1 VSDAPVRALVVDDDA
16 FNIKLLGEIAR
27 AAGWQT
33 DVAMDGVEALA
44 AVERARPDVVLLD
57 LMIPRLDGF
66 GVLEHLRADP
76 RTADVAV
83 VVISAI
89 QDPEARAR
97 AVELGADDFAA
108 KPFRML
114 DVQTRARAALEM
126 RAFRRRIEGRDN
138 PGVEVQPVG
147 RPQARPT
154 LEGGARVDAAVTE
167 VVARGQQAQVVTVEL
182 SAPPTSDTMACVD
195 ALLAGA
201 RTDAAGVFFR
211 GDQRLSFV
219 WPVDALTARRRVGA
233 LHAAFAAARGA
244 SGAASPR
251 LWWGVGADR
260 ETADASSAAARSQ
273 DLEPIAT

>member
-1 VSDAPVRALVVDDDA
+1 MSDAPLSALVVDDDA
-16 FNIKLLGEIAR
+16 FNTKLLGEIAR
-27 AAGWQT
+27 AAGWRAE
-33 DVAMDGVEALA
+33 VAMDGVEALA
-44 AVERARPDVVLLD
+44 ALERARPDVVLLD

-66 GVLEHLRADP
+66 GVLEQLRADP
-76 RTADVAV
+76 RTADVPV

-97 AVELGADDFAA
+97 AVELGADDFAP

-114 DVQTRARAALEM
+114 DVQTRVRAAIAM
-126 RAFRRRIEGRDN
+126 RAFRRRVED
-138 PGVEVQPVG
+138 GVEAPHVPRV
-147 RPQARPT
+147 QARPT
-154 LEGGARVDAAVTE
+154 LESGGRVDAAVAE
-167 VVARGQQAQVVTVEL
+167 VIARGQAAQVVTVEL
-182 SAPPTSDTMACVD
+182 SVPPTGDTMTCVD

-219 WPVDALTARRRVGA
+219 WPVDALTARRRVSA
-233 LHAAFAAARGA
+233 LHSVFAAARAATGA
-244 SGAASPR
+244 VAPR

-260 ETADASSAAARSQ
+260 DAADASSAVARTQ